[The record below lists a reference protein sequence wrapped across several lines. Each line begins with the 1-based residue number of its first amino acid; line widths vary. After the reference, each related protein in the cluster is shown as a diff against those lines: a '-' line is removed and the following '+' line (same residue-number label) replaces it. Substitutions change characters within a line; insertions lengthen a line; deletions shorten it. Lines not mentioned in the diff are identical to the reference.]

1 MNAGPPW
8 HLVGFVSMGMGLFL
22 SALPSR
28 GETKAEQIG
37 RQAMA
42 GVLILCGLAL
52 L

>member
-28 GETKAEQIG
+28 GETKAEQMG

-42 GVLILCGLAL
+42 GGLILCGLAL